1 MTESDLKR
9 VFHLQK
15 LAEKWNQLKVGDK
28 VDVGG
33 NVPLVIHKKNKKSF
47 VSTSGTKW
55 TAEELIG
62 EAVKYL

>member
-9 VFHLQK
+9 VFTLQK
-15 LAEKWNQLKVGDK
+15 LAEKWNNLKVGDK

-33 NVPLVIHKKNKKSF
+33 NAPVIIKKKNKKSF
-47 VSTSGTKW
+47 VATSGTKW

-62 EAVKYL
+62 EATQYL